1 MMIEQLNLPPSG
13 LLEQLGALDRHSA
26 AAFGLAP

>member
-13 LLEQLGALDRHSA
+13 LLEQLGALDRQLA
-26 AAFGLAP
+26 ALLVGK